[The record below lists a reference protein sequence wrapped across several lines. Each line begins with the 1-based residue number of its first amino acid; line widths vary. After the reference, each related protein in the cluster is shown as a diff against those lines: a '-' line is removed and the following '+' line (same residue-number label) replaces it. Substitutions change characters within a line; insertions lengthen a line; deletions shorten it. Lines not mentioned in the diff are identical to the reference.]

1 VGTWVGTGEAEE
13 TRSNA
18 RAHKLIYPTEGISS
32 YTTVVICLMTPWFDR
47 KRKTDTRSR
56 QNRTKEINAKSDI
69 ISSFNDSGFL
79 ELIDHRV

>member
-1 VGTWVGTGEAEE
+1 MGTWVGTWEVEE
-13 TRSNA
+13 TGNNA

-32 YTTVVICLMTPWFDR
+32 YTTAVICLMTPWFDR